1 MVPIGDVTR
10 WLSGGTPRRSNF
22 EYWSG
27 DIPWI
32 SASTLKVSEIWD
44 SDQHLT
50 PEAVAAGSKMAPR
63 DATLLLVRG
72 SALYNEI
79 RAGLVM
85 SPVSF
90 NQDVKALVPGPRLV
104 PKFLTYSF
112 LGREQDLLKL
122 VSSAGNSA
130 GVLDTKL
137 VQSFEIFLPVQKEQ
151 WAIAEALSD
160 VDGMVGELDK
170 LIAKKRAIKQ
180 GAMQQLLTGKTRLPG
195 FSRDWI
201 GRRMSAI
208 GATFGGL
215 SGKNKDDFGRGNA
228 SYVTFLNVLENV
240 ILDSRRFES
249 VRIEARESQNP
260 VQEGDLLFNGTSE
273 TPGDLA
279 MGAVVAAHQDNLFLN
294 SFCFGFRVYDQ
305 GEYLPLFLAY
315 FFRGS
320 PGRTLMYALAQGAT
334 RYNMSKSQFRT
345 LKLWIP
351 LFDEQTAIANVLS
364 DMDAEIAALEHRREK
379 TSALKQGMMQ
389 QLLTGRIRLVKPKPI
404 KGRA

>member
-1 MVPIGDVTR
+1 
-10 WLSGGTPRRSNF
+10 
-22 EYWSG
+22 
-27 DIPWI
+27 
-32 SASTLKVSEIWD
+32 
-44 SDQHLT
+44 
-50 PEAVAAGSKMAPR
+50 MAPR

-273 TPGDLA
+273 SPGDLA